1 MKVLK
6 FIVIG
11 SFQFVLFL
19 MLADIFNGNISEES
33 SYYEVNNT
41 SEYNTE
47 YTENNTTNYTENYTE
62 VTEYQSGGETS
73 QSSENTTY
81 TSQGQTTQ
89 GQTSQEVAYSDANQ
103 TAPMPEEL
111 FSGAD
116 LLGKWVDETNPN
128 QIKVVHFYTENNQLM
143 YRYYFIV
150 PGNSIGINL
159 ANEVTE
165 WDCYDG
171 MVSVMLNQ
179 GSVYCHRGTDAEI
192 SISFYYGFDGPDVMY
207 CQEDGTAFY
216 RAA

>member
-6 FIVIG
+6 YIVLG
-11 SFQFVLFL
+11 AFQFVLFL
-19 MLADIFNGNISEES
+19 MLANIFGGETSSEN

-41 SEYNTE
+41 SKYNTE
-47 YTENNTTNYTENYTE
+47 YTENNTTNYTEKYTE
-62 VTEYQSGGETS
+62 ITEYQPAGEAY
-73 QSSENTTY
+73 QSSGNETY
-81 TSQGQTTQ
+81 TSQGQTSNET
-89 GQTSQEVAYSDANQ
+89 AYSDTNQ
-103 TAPMPEEL
+103 TAPMPEEV

-116 LLGKWVDETNPN
+116 LLGKWVDETNPD

-179 GSVYCHRGTDAEI
+179 GNVYCHRGSGDEI
-192 SISFYYGFDGPDVMY
+192 AISFYYGFDGPDVMY
-207 CQEDGTAFY
+207 CQENGTAFY
-216 RAA
+216 RVS